1 MPADPSTKENF
12 ISAAADHGRFT
23 ESGDFKKCNKAYDR
37 IIEAIHKFK
46 ESPDC
51 GEGVL
56 VHLLDYPDDSVKS
69 WAAVC
74 LLRLRPDEAMKILED
89 VAGRSGLVAFS
100 AEMTLKEWQ
109 AGRLKL
115 PGEGSGEKVRR
126 NDLTASAPNKN

>member
-1 MPADPSTKENF
+1 MPAAASSKENF

-37 IIEAIHKFK
+37 IIEAIHKLK
-46 ESPDC
+46 ESADC
-51 GEGVL
+51 GEDAL
-56 VHLLDYPDDSVKS
+56 IHLLNSPDDSVKS

-74 LLRLRPDEAMKILED
+74 LLRLRPVEAMKVLED

-100 AEMTLKEWQ
+100 AGITLKEWR

-115 PGEGSGEKVRR
+115 PGEGSSEKVRP
-126 NDLTASAPNKN
+126 NDLTASSPNKN